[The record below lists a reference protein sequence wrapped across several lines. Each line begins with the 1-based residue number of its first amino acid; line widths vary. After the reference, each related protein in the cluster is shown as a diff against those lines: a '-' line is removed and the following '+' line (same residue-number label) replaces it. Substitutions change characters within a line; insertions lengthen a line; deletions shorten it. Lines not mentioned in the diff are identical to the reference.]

1 MSFSIMNLTDTT
13 ENQVLQAVTQM
24 LAEVGVEVKIDSK
37 STAAFWPE
45 LSDKTTAY
53 AFKWLWSA
61 PIEVV
66 EYFIDFYQP
75 KAARPAVMAQLYSDY
90 QKAADDSEMKTA
102 AAAYQKWYAENLP
115 LIPLYTPNTIWVNH
129 KNVIGWQPN
138 QANIYP
144 YYHDVW
150 LAQ

>member
-1 MSFSIMNLTDTT
+1 
-13 ENQVLQAVTQM
+13 
-24 LAEVGVEVKIDSK
+24 
-37 STAAFWPE
+37 
-45 LSDKTTAY
+45 
-53 AFKWLWSA
+53 
-61 PIEVV
+61 
-66 EYFIDFYQP
+66 
-75 KAARPAVMAQLYSDY
+75 MAQLYTDY
-90 QKAADDSEMKTA
+90 QKAGDDTEMKTA